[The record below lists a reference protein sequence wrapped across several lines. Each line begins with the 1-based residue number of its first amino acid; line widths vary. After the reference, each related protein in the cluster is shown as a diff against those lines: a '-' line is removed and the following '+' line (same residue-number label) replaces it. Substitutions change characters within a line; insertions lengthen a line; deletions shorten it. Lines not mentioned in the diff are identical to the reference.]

1 MNLFPFLS
9 RLVFVSSKPRPPSG
23 SRLVPRPF
31 LGESLNVPHPRPQRA
46 SNQLLGGFICSG
58 LSITRSQFIQ
68 ECCVIKWDVKTISY
82 SWKQFSVGNSSPWP
96 IAIKWGR
103 GPKRKDD
110 SQSKSSSQIGVICF
124 VRSKHG
130 ASRRIYREVCLPGHD
145 MMFLHQDIEDRA
157 LTRRDDLY

>member
-1 MNLFPFLS
+1 M
-9 RLVFVSSKPRPPSG
+9 
-23 SRLVPRPF
+23 
-31 LGESLNVPHPRPQRA
+31 GESLNVPHPRPQRA

-130 ASRRIYREVCLPGHD
+130 ASRRWVRADLVVYPGEHNTYRG
-145 MMFLHQDIEDRA
+145 
-157 LTRRDDLY
+157 